1 MSSARNKR
9 LVVSALMLALA
20 LVLPYFTGG
29 IPAIG
34 NLLLP
39 MHLPVLLCGF
49 LCGGGWGAGVGLA
62 APLLRSLL
70 AGRPEFFP
78 TAFSMAFELAAYGL
92 ISGLQAASS
101 KAMEKA
107 VAAYGLISGLLYR
120 RLPKNAAGVYASLA
134 GAMVGGRMVW
144 GAVRALITLASPTP
158 FGLAIFWT
166 EAVLNAIP
174 GILLQLVLIPALV
187 LSLQRARLSPVQ

>member
-49 LCGGGWGAGVGLA
+49 VCGWPYGLLVGAVT
-62 APLLRSLL
+62 PLLRSMLFSMPPL
-70 AGRPEFFP
+70 YP
-78 TAFSMAFELAAYGL
+78 TAVAMAFELAAYGL
-92 ISGLQAASS
+92 LAGLFY
-101 KAMEKA
+101 K
-107 VAAYGLISGLLYR
+107 L
-120 RLPKNAAGVYASLA
+120 LPKKPVYVYVSLILAMLGGRVVWGLVQMILMSLVAQPFTWQIFMA
-134 GAMVGGRMVW
+134 GAFGN
-144 GAVRALITLASPTP
+144 AL
-158 FGLAIFWT
+158 
-166 EAVLNAIP
+166 P
-174 GILLQLVLIPALV
+174 GIAVQLVLIPVIVLALR
-187 LSLQRARLSPVQ
+187 SARLMDRE

>member
-49 LCGGGWGAGVGLA
+49 LCGGTERQQGNPREA
-62 APLLRSLL
+62 AP
-70 AGRPEFFP
+70 E
-78 TAFSMAFELAAYGL
+78 
-92 ISGLQAASS
+92 
-101 KAMEKA
+101 
-107 VAAYGLISGLLYR
+107 
-120 RLPKNAAGVYASLA
+120 
-134 GAMVGGRMVW
+134 GGRH
-144 GAVRALITLASPTP
+144 
-158 FGLAIFWT
+158 
-166 EAVLNAIP
+166 
-174 GILLQLVLIPALV
+174 
-187 LSLQRARLSPVQ
+187 QRDGQ

>member
-49 LCGGGWGAGVGLA
+49 LCGGGWGPGWDWPPPCSAPCWRA
-62 APLLRSLL
+62 APNS
-70 AGRPEFFP
+70 FP
-78 TAFSMAFELAAYGL
+78 
-92 ISGLQAASS
+92 
-101 KAMEKA
+101 
-107 VAAYGLISGLLYR
+107 
-120 RLPKNAAGVYASLA
+120 PP
-134 GAMVGGRMVW
+134 
-144 GAVRALITLASPTP
+144 SPC
-158 FGLAIFWT
+158 L
-166 EAVLNAIP
+166 
-174 GILLQLVLIPALV
+174 
-187 LSLQRARLSPVQ
+187 

>member
-49 LCGGGWGAGVGLA
+49 LCGGGWGAGVDWPPP
-62 APLLRSLL
+62 APLP
-70 AGRPEFFP
+70 AGGPPRILSPPPSPWPLSWPP
-78 TAFSMAFELAAYGL
+78 TA
-92 ISGLQAASS
+92 
-101 KAMEKA
+101 
-107 VAAYGLISGLLYR
+107 
-120 RLPKNAAGVYASLA
+120 
-134 GAMVGGRMVW
+134 
-144 GAVRALITLASPTP
+144 
-158 FGLAIFWT
+158 
-166 EAVLNAIP
+166 
-174 GILLQLVLIPALV
+174 
-187 LSLQRARLSPVQ
+187 

>member
-1 MSSARNKR
+1 MQTREKTYK
-9 LVVSALMLALA
+9 LVLSALFLALC
-20 LVLPYFTGG
+20 LVLPIITGG
-29 IPAIG
+29 IPTIG
-34 NLLLP
+34 NMLLP
-39 MHLPVLLCGF
+39 MHIPVLLCG
-49 LCGGGWGAGVGLA
+49 LICGWQYGLVIGFV
-62 APLLRSLL
+62 APLLRSVLFGMPPMYPVAL
-70 AGRPEFFP
+70 A
-78 TAFSMAFELAAYGL
+78 MAFEL
-92 ISGLQAASS
+92 
-101 KAMEKA
+101 
-107 VAAYGLISGLLYR
+107 AAYGLISGLLYR

>member
-49 LCGGGWGAGVGLA
+49 LCGGG
-62 APLLRSLL
+62 
-70 AGRPEFFP
+70 
-78 TAFSMAFELAAYGL
+78 
-92 ISGLQAASS
+92 
-101 KAMEKA
+101 
-107 VAAYGLISGLLYR
+107 
-120 RLPKNAAGVYASLA
+120 
-134 GAMVGGRMVW
+134 VGGR
-144 GAVRALITLASPTP
+144 GGTGRPPAPLPAGGPPRILSHRLLH
-158 FGLAIFWT
+158 GL
-166 EAVLNAIP
+166 
-174 GILLQLVLIPALV
+174 
-187 LSLQRARLSPVQ
+187 

>member
-49 LCGGGWGAGVGLA
+49 VCGWPYGLLVGAVT
-62 APLLRSLL
+62 PLLRSMLFSMPPL
-70 AGRPEFFP
+70 YP
-78 TAFSMAFELAAYGL
+78 TAVAMAFELAAYGL
-92 ISGLQAASS
+92 LAGLFY
-101 KAMEKA
+101 K
-107 VAAYGLISGLLYR
+107 L
-120 RLPKNAAGVYASLA
+120 LPKKPVYVYVSLILAMLGGRVVWGLVQMILMSLVAQPFTWQIFMA
-134 GAMVGGRMVW
+134 GAFGN
-144 GAVRALITLASPTP
+144 AL
-158 FGLAIFWT
+158 
-166 EAVLNAIP
+166 P
-174 GILLQLVLIPALV
+174 GIAVQLVLIPVIVLALR
-187 LSLQRARLSPVQ
+187 SARLMDHE